1 MGQDP
6 LLKLVFYL
14 RYNYLNILFLDF
26 SKDELDNKYDPGYDF
41 EEETVDYL
49 KSKFPEI
56 YKLIIE
62 EIKKDPTVIDPVA
75 EVTPGRFVDHIGDRG
90 EELLKEYET
99 ILKKLTGE

>member
-1 MGQDP
+1 MTD
-6 LLKLVFYL
+6 LYKKM
-14 RYNYLNILFLDF
+14 ND
-26 SKDELDNKYDPGYDF
+26 LDNKYDPGYDF

-90 EELLKEYET
+90 EELLKEYEA
-99 ILKKLTGE
+99 ILKKCARM

>member
-1 MGQDP
+1 MTD
-6 LLKLVFYL
+6 LYKKM
-14 RYNYLNILFLDF
+14 N
-26 SKDELDNKYDPGYDF
+26 ELDNKYDPGYDF

-90 EELLKEYET
+90 EELLKEYEA
-99 ILKKLTGE
+99 ILKKCVRM

>member
-1 MGQDP
+1 MTD
-6 LLKLVFYL
+6 LYKKL
-14 RYNYLNILFLDF
+14 N
-26 SKDELDNKYDPGYDF
+26 ELHNKYDPGYDF

-90 EELLKEYET
+90 EELLKEYEA
-99 ILKKLTGE
+99 ILKKCARM

>member
-1 MGQDP
+1 MTD
-6 LLKLVFYL
+6 LYKKM
-14 RYNYLNILFLDF
+14 N
-26 SKDELDNKYDPGYDF
+26 ELDNKYDPGYDF

-75 EVTPGRFVDHIGDRG
+75 EVTSGRFVDHIGDRG
-90 EELLKEYET
+90 EELLKEYEA
-99 ILKKLTGE
+99 ILKKCARM

>member
-1 MGQDP
+1 MTD
-6 LLKLVFYL
+6 LYKKM
-14 RYNYLNILFLDF
+14 N
-26 SKDELDNKYDPGYDF
+26 ELDNKYDPGYDF

-49 KSKFPEI
+49 KSKFTEI

-90 EELLKEYET
+90 EELLREYEA
-99 ILKKLTGE
+99 ILKKCARM

>member
-1 MGQDP
+1 MTD
-6 LLKLVFYL
+6 LYKKM
-14 RYNYLNILFLDF
+14 N
-26 SKDELDNKYDPGYDF
+26 ELDNKYDPGYDF

-75 EVTPGRFVDHIGDRG
+75 EVHQED
-90 EELLKEYET
+90 L
-99 ILKKLTGE
+99 

>member
-1 MGQDP
+1 MTD
-6 LLKLVFYL
+6 LYKKM
-14 RYNYLNILFLDF
+14 N
-26 SKDELDNKYDPGYDF
+26 ELDNKYDPGYDF

-56 YKLIIE
+56 YKLIID

-90 EELLKEYET
+90 EELLKEYEA
-99 ILKKLTGE
+99 ILKKCARM

>member
-1 MGQDP
+1 MTD
-6 LLKLVFYL
+6 LYKKM
-14 RYNYLNILFLDF
+14 N
-26 SKDELDNKYDPGYDF
+26 ELDNKYDPGYDF

-90 EELLKEYET
+90 EELLKEYEA
-99 ILKKLTGE
+99 ILKKCARM

>member
-1 MGQDP
+1 MTD
-6 LLKLVFYL
+6 LYKKM
-14 RYNYLNILFLDF
+14 N
-26 SKDELDNKYDPGYDF
+26 ELDNKYDPGYDF

-75 EVTPGRFVDHIGDRG
+75 EVTPGRFIDYIGDRG
-90 EELLKEYET
+90 EELLKEYEA

>member
-1 MGQDP
+1 MTD
-6 LLKLVFYL
+6 LYKKM
-14 RYNYLNILFLDF
+14 NELN
-26 SKDELDNKYDPGYDF
+26 NKYDPGYDF

-90 EELLKEYET
+90 EELLKEYEA
-99 ILKKLTGE
+99 ILKKCARM